1 MDSAESSYEEK
12 YLEAQR
18 TEQNVKSMEAKV
30 KELIK
35 LTDISS
41 QESFYALWLVEIFML
56 IWFVDWPSD
65 CPSDGLH
72 QMSINMKTF
81 LSFIPSSVELKQ
93 S

>member
-1 MDSAESSYEEK
+1 MKEANENVDNAESSYEEK

-41 QESFYALWLVEIFML
+41 QESFQIGVLSLVK
-56 IWFVDWPSD
+56 
-65 CPSDGLH
+65 
-72 QMSINMKTF
+72 SI
-81 LSFIPSSVELKQ
+81 LP
-93 S
+93 

>member
-1 MDSAESSYEEK
+1 MLRNTISYSIVIVFKTIEVVFLQQLKEANDNVDSAESSYEEK

-41 QESFYALWLVEIFML
+41 QESFYAL
-56 IWFVDWPSD
+56 
-65 CPSDGLH
+65 
-72 QMSINMKTF
+72 
-81 LSFIPSSVELKQ
+81 
-93 S
+93 

>member
-41 QESFYALWLVEIFML
+41 QDRFQNPVRHLSGDTTLECIIWSLVDTNER
-56 IWFVDWPSD
+56 V
-65 CPSDGLH
+65 
-72 QMSINMKTF
+72 TF
-81 LSFIPSSVELKQ
+81 GF
-93 S
+93 

>member
-1 MDSAESSYEEK
+1 MIIAYNTIDIIFSQQLKEANDNVDSAESSYEEK

-41 QESFYALWLVEIFML
+41 QESF
-56 IWFVDWPSD
+56 
-65 CPSDGLH
+65 
-72 QMSINMKTF
+72 
-81 LSFIPSSVELKQ
+81 
-93 S
+93 

>member
-1 MDSAESSYEEK
+1 MDNAESSYEEK

-41 QESFYALWLVEIFML
+41 QESFVNESLLLVK
-56 IWFVDWPSD
+56 
-65 CPSDGLH
+65 
-72 QMSINMKTF
+72 SI
-81 LSFIPSSVELKQ
+81 LR
-93 S
+93 

>member
-1 MDSAESSYEEK
+1 MKEANDNVDSAESSYEEK

-41 QESFYALWLVEIFML
+41 QGSFQSHAL
-56 IWFVDWPSD
+56 
-65 CPSDGLH
+65 
-72 QMSINMKTF
+72 
-81 LSFIPSSVELKQ
+81 
-93 S
+93 